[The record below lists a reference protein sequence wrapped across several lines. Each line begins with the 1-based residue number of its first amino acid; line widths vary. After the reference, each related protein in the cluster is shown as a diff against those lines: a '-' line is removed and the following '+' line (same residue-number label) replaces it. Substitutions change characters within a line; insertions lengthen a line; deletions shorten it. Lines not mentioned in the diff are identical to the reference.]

1 MHSSTLFI
9 DGHKARVKYDPI
21 IEMFRGE
28 FLNTDRRATFI
39 AGDAKELTIAARD
52 AYAARG
58 GWLSERQAAAITYHD
73 EFGEVARTI
82 ITPEMLQKGS
92 AE

>member
-1 MHSSTLFI
+1 MHTSTLFI

-52 AYAARG
+52 AFDCYCNNCRATGVKPFDKKKRLPG
-58 GWLSERQAAAITYHD
+58 ISSLLSR
-73 EFGEVARTI
+73 I
-82 ITPEMLQKGS
+82 IH
-92 AE
+92 

>member
-1 MHSSTLFI
+1 MHTSTLFI

-52 AYAARG
+52 AFDCYCNNCRATGVKPFDKKKRLTG
-58 GWLSERQAAAITYHD
+58 ISSLLSR
-73 EFGEVARTI
+73 I
-82 ITPEMLQKGS
+82 IH
-92 AE
+92 

>member
-1 MHSSTLFI
+1 MHTSTLFI

-39 AGDAKELTIAARD
+39 AGNVKELTIAARD
-52 AYAARG
+52 AFDCYCNNCRATGVKPFDKKKRLPG
-58 GWLSERQAAAITYHD
+58 ISSLLSR
-73 EFGEVARTI
+73 I
-82 ITPEMLQKGS
+82 IH
-92 AE
+92 